1 MASNVSKD
9 IIDESSGDITIPAVQ
24 ARQFSLGQT
33 IKDDHLRQANDHY
46 GQTFTDL
53 NNIFAQPIL
62 DKQNQQ
68 SVTLHYQKVCDHL
81 NSWKMYLENYILNNG
96 LDQHVAKLHLTQV
109 MDKLKSCD
117 MIYRQYLDFCVKEA
131 DISYISKRSIS
142 HSSKSKSSSSSYR
155 RLEKSRMLKLEALQ
169 ERELAAQKQR
179 LAEMKAK
186 FKEQQAQLL
195 DELASDRDSS
205 NSVLDVDTVISARD
219 VTFRRS
225 TEAHTS
231 AYFSTFCSSFP
242 QAEPNTITTVS
253 SLPPGPVYTNSS
265 QQITSVLP
273 PLTRPV
279 GPYFPHPTISNALCT
294 NTATI
299 PSFIPPYMSSS
310 QLPHPTVMRQPSLPS
325 PNVIHHQAASK
336 DDLYLLGRNIQQ
348 EFRLPALDKVEFAG
362 DPLEYHAFIRSFYN
376 TIGRLT
382 SDPSTLLA
390 QLFAHCKGEAYE
402 VIKHLRMADDP
413 AQAFHAA
420 KDTLEFHF
428 GNRSLIISTFIKQ
441 LTEGPKIR
449 VNDVKGLC
457 KLSSQ
462 MRNCSIVFDNWNAGN
477 LLDAPAYL
485 VAIFER
491 LPPNMRTD
499 YVMNGT
505 WTSFTIPSF
514 NHLLKFI
521 ESRARL
527 YNTFY
532 GRTLAE
538 LATKSSG
545 HKGYINKR
553 PSKFSTFTTLSTPKS
568 EPNFKQNYNKTNNSG
583 KNGKSALFCYLC
595 KGDHILMRCNKFK
608 EKSISN
614 RRQFVKDQSICFNC
628 MSSKKHFSSSCPS
641 EKRCLKE
648 GCGGLHHT
656 LLHLEQVAKQPALHQ
671 SRSKEPL
678 HAPQTETTSV
688 NSMSVLNTLCPV
700 RLMAVAVEIHL
711 PDASDKKKTIAFLDL
726 GSQRSFCSTRLAK
739 SIGLSGKPERCM
751 IRTTNGVVVHTGE
764 GVSFRLN
771 GVNNT
776 NIVEVHNAL
785 TFDKIPDVRDSLP
798 KPDIIDK
805 YPHLDGLKFPDIDG
819 DVELLIGA
827 DTLGNCPFTDSR
839 VGPPGTP
846 GALLT
851 CLGWCLFGKDPSM
864 KSDNNS
870 LNYINTSVPMISD
883 LQNLQSDVAVN
894 FISTTLPLLSF
905 NDTSCD
911 TCMSPQSLPEED
923 HNLQEEEIACDNSQ
937 TPTIDNHELY
947 CKIITKPEVTD
958 SKDAEFATK
967 YIEKLDEYIKNGYAE
982 QIPEDELAP
991 TERTWFIPHHA
1002 TRQSKFCVVFDSSA
1016 EFDGKSLNKNLLSGP
1031 DFNNSLVGVLLRFRL
1046 NPIAVSCDIRQM
1058 FHRILVKR
1066 EDTQSLRF
1074 LWFPTHD
1081 LTKPV
1086 YQFRM
1091 LSHAFGTTCSPSIA
1105 TFALRKVAEDNLSNA
1120 DPTAVRCICFNFY
1133 VDDGLFSKDT
1143 VEETSTL
1150 VRQTTD
1156 LLATGGFHLTKFLS
1170 NEPEVLQCVPEE
1182 DKAPV
1187 AHALELGDDAVS
1199 RTLGLN
1205 WNAATDQFVVIVR
1218 IQERPSTRR
1227 GILSMV
1233 SQIFDPLGCNR
1244 PKGFTPSTFQ
1254 LHVFC
1259 DASSFAYGTCAYLK
1273 IIDDAGNIHTAF
1285 VKGSSRVAPKK
1296 VVTIPRLELTAAV
1309 AATELELNEVI
1320 TDVFFYTDSMTV
1332 LRMINSRSERFKTF
1346 VANRLNTIHLLSQP
1360 RQWHHVDTKSNPADI
1375 ASRGL
1380 MPDKRHK
1387 ADCWFKGPSF
1397 LRSKEPLRNSHI
1409 SETIEDSE
1417 ICSEV
1422 KVNYN
1427 EISYK
1432 DKNSIIQ
1439 QPGLMVLLK
1448 RYSKFER
1455 LISSVIWL
1463 QRFKTYMIGKLLH
1476 RSDSPVTGCFT
1487 VAERENATIDIVKLI
1502 QADSLSAEFCYFKD
1516 MMSSGP
1522 PPSDRKRLKSP
1533 FAKELLQCNP
1543 YVADGILRVG
1553 GRLRQSELQ
1562 PDQRNP
1568 VILPPYHHAT
1578 KLLIDYYHCEHGH
1591 CGSNQVQAYLL
1602 QKYWILHLQSAV
1614 AKVLRECMPCKIRS
1628 ARPGKQWMSDM
1639 PAVRLCTGNRPFF
1652 HSFVDYFGHIKVK
1665 LGRSEHKRY
1674 GVIVTCLSTRAIHL
1688 EVA

>member
-1 MASNVSKD
+1 
-9 IIDESSGDITIPAVQ
+9 
-24 ARQFSLGQT
+24 
-33 IKDDHLRQANDHY
+33 
-46 GQTFTDL
+46 
-53 NNIFAQPIL
+53 
-62 DKQNQQ
+62 
-68 SVTLHYQKVCDHL
+68 
-81 NSWKMYLENYILNNG
+81 
-96 LDQHVAKLHLTQV
+96 
-109 MDKLKSCD
+109 
-117 MIYRQYLDFCVKEA
+117 
-131 DISYISKRSIS
+131 
-142 HSSKSKSSSSSYR
+142 
-155 RLEKSRMLKLEALQ
+155 
-169 ERELAAQKQR
+169 
-179 LAEMKAK
+179 
-186 FKEQQAQLL
+186 
-195 DELASDRDSS
+195 
-205 NSVLDVDTVISARD
+205 
-219 VTFRRS
+219 
-225 TEAHTS
+225 
-231 AYFSTFCSSFP
+231 
-242 QAEPNTITTVS
+242 
-253 SLPPGPVYTNSS
+253 
-265 QQITSVLP
+265 
-273 PLTRPV
+273 
-279 GPYFPHPTISNALCT
+279 
-294 NTATI
+294 
-299 PSFIPPYMSSS
+299 
-310 QLPHPTVMRQPSLPS
+310 
-325 PNVIHHQAASK
+325 
-336 DDLYLLGRNIQQ
+336 
-348 EFRLPALDKVEFAG
+348 
-362 DPLEYHAFIRSFYN
+362 
-376 TIGRLT
+376 
-382 SDPSTLLA
+382 
-390 QLFAHCKGEAYE
+390 
-402 VIKHLRMADDP
+402 
-413 AQAFHAA
+413 
-420 KDTLEFHF
+420 
-428 GNRSLIISTFIKQ
+428 
-441 LTEGPKIR
+441 
-449 VNDVKGLC
+449 
-457 KLSSQ
+457 
-462 MRNCSIVFDNWNAGN
+462 
-477 LLDAPAYL
+477 
-485 VAIFER
+485 
-491 LPPNMRTD
+491 
-499 YVMNGT
+499 
-505 WTSFTIPSF
+505 
-514 NHLLKFI
+514 
-521 ESRARL
+521 
-527 YNTFY
+527 
-532 GRTLAE
+532 
-538 LATKSSG
+538 
-545 HKGYINKR
+545 
-553 PSKFSTFTTLSTPKS
+553 
-568 EPNFKQNYNKTNNSG
+568 
-583 KNGKSALFCYLC
+583 
-595 KGDHILMRCNKFK
+595 
-608 EKSISN
+608 
-614 RRQFVKDQSICFNC
+614 
-628 MSSKKHFSSSCPS
+628 
-641 EKRCLKE
+641 
-648 GCGGLHHT
+648 
-656 LLHLEQVAKQPALHQ
+656 
-671 SRSKEPL
+671 
-678 HAPQTETTSV
+678 
-688 NSMSVLNTLCPV
+688 
-700 RLMAVAVEIHL
+700 
-711 PDASDKKKTIAFLDL
+711 
-726 GSQRSFCSTRLAK
+726 
-739 SIGLSGKPERCM
+739 
-751 IRTTNGVVVHTGE
+751 
-764 GVSFRLN
+764 
-771 GVNNT
+771 
-776 NIVEVHNAL
+776 
-785 TFDKIPDVRDSLP
+785 
-798 KPDIIDK
+798 
-805 YPHLDGLKFPDIDG
+805 
-819 DVELLIGA
+819 
-827 DTLGNCPFTDSR
+827 
-839 VGPPGTP
+839 
-846 GALLT
+846 
-851 CLGWCLFGKDPSM
+851 
-864 KSDNNS
+864 
-870 LNYINTSVPMISD
+870 MISD
-883 LQNLQSDVAVN
+883 VQNLQSDVAVN

-923 HNLQEEEIACDNSQ
+923 HNLQEKEFACDNSQ

-958 SKDAEFATK
+958 CQGTESSKLNGCDFFFICSTLHDDILDESDVNREIAVCQTCGNDFADMNADPLTTQPSLDDERATQIMNDTLKRVDGRLQIGLLWKYDDIKLPYNYNMALKRLMSVKRRMEKDAEFATLRHYK
-967 YIEKLDEYIKNGYAE
+967 
-982 QIPEDELAP
+982 
-991 TERTWFIPHHA
+991 RTWFIPHHA
-1002 TRQSKFCVVFDSSA
+1002 TRQSKFRVVFDSSA

-1086 YQFRM
+1086 SQFRM

-1187 AHALELGDDAVS
+1187 AHALELADDAVS

-1218 IQERPSTRR
+1218 IQERPPTRR

-1233 SQIFDPLGCNR
+1233 SQIFDPLGYVQPFVLAARIVLQDLCYEEFQWDDTITGPLRDKWEEWSSKLPSLNGLSFCRCYR

-1309 AATELELNEVI
+1309 AATELARCIKLELNEVI

-1346 VANRLNTIHLLSQP
+1346 VANRLNTIHLLSQR

-1380 MPDKRHK
+1380 MPDKCHK
-1387 ADCWFKGPSF
+1387 ADCWFKGSSF

-1432 DKNSIIQ
+1432 DKNSTIQ
-1439 QPGLMVLLK
+1439 QPGLMLLLK

-1487 VAERENATIDIVKLI
+1487 VAERENATIGIVKLI
-1502 QADSLSAEFCYFKD
+1502 QTDSLSAELCYFKD

-1543 YVADGILRVG
+1543 YVADYILRVG

-1578 KLLIDYYHCEHGH
+1578 RLLIDYYHCEHGH

-1652 HSFVDYFGHIKVK
+1652 HSFVDYFGPIKVK

-1674 GVIVTCLSTRAIHL
+1674 GVIFTCLSTRAIHL
-1688 EVA
+1688 EVAESLDTSAFLQAFFRFVSRRARPAHMYSDNGTNFIAGSKALKDGITNWNKKQIDNALAQKGIQWHFSPPLASHQNGVVERLIREVKKILRNMLDDKPLTDYSLWSFLAGVESILNE